1 MEVEAVVPK
10 FSVEELAE
18 LEQFVRKVR
27 DEKERGR
34 KQSVLVFQPV
44 SVGKILKP
52 FSRDDD
58 LMGEMLE
65 GRRL

>member
-27 DEKERGR
+27 DEKEHSG
-34 KQSVLVFQPV
+34 KTSVLDFQPV

-52 FSRDDD
+52 FSTNDD
-58 LMGEMLE
+58 LLDEMLE